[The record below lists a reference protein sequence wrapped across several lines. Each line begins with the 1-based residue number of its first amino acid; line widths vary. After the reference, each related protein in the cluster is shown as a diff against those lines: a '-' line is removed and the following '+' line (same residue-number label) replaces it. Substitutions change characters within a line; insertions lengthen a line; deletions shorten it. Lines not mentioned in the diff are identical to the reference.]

1 MNKRLTTLVVLLL
14 LVAATAPPSAEA
26 TPYEIALCPMVAG
39 QFLMRGS
46 ELWLAIT
53 KQDGK
58 PVAKRTE
65 KIANPL
71 DDRSHEVLAKRGNVQ
86 VEVHQDKNGGLFV
99 HWGTLADDKE

>member
-1 MNKRLTTLVVLLL
+1 MKKRLTTLVVLMLFA
-14 LVAATAPPSAEA
+14 VAMAPPSAEA
-26 TPYEIALCPMVAG
+26 TPYEVTFCPIVG
-39 QFLMRGS
+39 GRFLMRGG
-46 ELWLAIT
+46 ELWIAIT

-71 DDRSHEVLAKRGNVQ
+71 DDRSHEVLAKRGNVR

-99 HWGTLADDKE
+99 HWGTLADDKD

>member
-1 MNKRLTTLVVLLL
+1 MNKRLTMLMVLLL
-14 LVAATAPPSAEA
+14 FVVATAPPSAEA
-26 TPYEIALCPMVAG
+26 TPYEVTLCPIIVG
-39 QFLMRGS
+39 RFLMQGD

-65 KIANPL
+65 KIVNPL

-86 VEVHQDKNGGLFV
+86 VEVHQDKNVGLFV

>member
-14 LVAATAPPSAEA
+14 LAVATAPPSAEA
-26 TPYEIALCPMVAG
+26 APYDMALCPMVAG
-39 QFLMRGS
+39 QFLMREGA
-46 ELWLAIT
+46 LWLTIV
-53 KQDGK
+53 KQGGK

-71 DDRSHEVLAKRGNVQ
+71 DDRSHEVLAKRGNVK